1 MAAAG
6 AMLGIV
12 GQAFGLIGGMKAA
25 KAEKKAEKLREAQ
38 MNLEA
43 MRKKRENIRTS
54 LISKAEVTST
64 AVAQGAGD
72 SSALEGG
79 IAGITQAANR
89 NNAAVEGDR
98 QIGSAIFR
106 QNAKA
111 AKGRGIAAIGEGISS
126 FGSLFGQSGT
136 FGSV

>member
-1 MAAAG
+1 MAAG
-6 AMLGIV
+6 GMILGVV
-12 GQAFGLIGGMKAA
+12 GQAFGLIGGMKTA

-43 MRKKRENIRTS
+43 QRKKRENIRSS